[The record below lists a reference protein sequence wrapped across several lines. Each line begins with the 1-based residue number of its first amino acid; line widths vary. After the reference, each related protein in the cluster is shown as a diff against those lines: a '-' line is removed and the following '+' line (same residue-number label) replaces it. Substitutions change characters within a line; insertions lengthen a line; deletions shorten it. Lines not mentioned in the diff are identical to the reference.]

1 MRRALPA
8 SALLPVA
15 ASAPRPV
22 AASALLLAAA
32 SALPL
37 VAASA
42 LPLGAASRATAP
54 PPRSCAASLRL
65 PADRFEAHLD
75 ASGAAAVAL
84 LPASIRAA
92 ASRGLVLRLLRLG
105 PDARPFGTGP
115 AMSAAIAIEGARRD
129 AVAAGAADASRR
141 GFRLVSVEPALSAA
155 AEGAA
160 ALTLLDEVRRQGCV
174 TISTIETTRD
184 AGGATVTLAAHG
196 RSAMPGSRNAGTT
209 P

>member
-1 MRRALPA
+1 MRRALAA
-8 SALLPVA
+8 SALLLVAASARHPAA

-22 AASALLLAAA
+22 AG
-32 SALPL
+32 
-37 VAASA
+37 SA

-54 PPRSCAASLRL
+54 PTSCAASLRL
-65 PADRFEAHLD
+65 PADRFEARLD

-174 TISTIETTRD
+174 TISTIETTHD